1 MALFGGKKTGL
12 SRFLA
17 NGQQRRAGPRREDER
32 REPSFG
38 GTPSQASPQGRPGD
52 GGAASALPAD
62 LQGWAVEPS
71 PPADAWASQ
80 GIAPPAGPEAPPLPE
95 ASPVPEDRW
104 EAPPVAPSGPVVP
117 EPVPPEPVTPFI
129 PPVALETVRGPLW
142 SGPPNVLPEPVEAEE
157 PPPASTLPAPG
168 PSTSGPAGFI
178 DPLYAEPSP
187 EPEGAPLPV
196 APPVAAPQS
205 APATSLPVLP
215 LADPVLVEEP
225 SPVSVPP
232 QASSEPQARPDPPP
246 DPRPDPRPG
255 SRQGNPAGADGVRR
269 APPPGRRPQG
279 KNRKRP
285 PAGFNRPRAKAAPKR
300 PPLFPREVR
309 ESLQRTFWRLWGLA
323 VVIFAGMVSTALLTY
338 APTDPS
344 LNTATHQAVRNALG
358 VPGAYAADVLIQAFG
373 LAGFAPILLLVAWGL
388 RQAAALPITWL
399 PLRLLSLLIS
409 LVLLATAFAP
419 VVMVGVAA
427 EVLPLPAG
435 AGGFVGTLALASL
448 RTAAAQAGAGRD
460 VTWLVAW
467 LSGVLALPFLA
478 GAMELRWREARKG
491 VHNLAD
497 LGRAAGSGAQRIR
510 DAANEVAH
518 ASLEKVIGQRPLTPG
533 HPAGRTEERADVLEP
548 ILVSAT
554 GEEISP
560 AEAAWREQKAAAAAA
575 AAALVEEPE
584 DEPTLIARAIIT
596 PSRRARKRAE
606 EQAAV
611 LRPDDD
617 DGFRLPSLELLRL
630 PLESSIPPVKEQTL
644 ERNARRLESVLAE
657 FGVNGQIVEVRPG
670 PVVTHYELCPTQGTK
685 AARVVGLADDV
696 ARLMEVSVI
705 RVAVMPGNA
714 TIGIE
719 IPNGRRER
727 INFRELLAE
736 DDFRAHDHGL
746 TLALGRDI
754 NGAPV
759 FADLARMPHLLLAG
773 GMGMGKTMAMN
784 TMICSLLYRQTPD
797 QCRLIL
803 IDPKGSSFNI
813 YTDIP
818 HLLTPVI
825 RDTGQAIVA
834 LKWMLKEV
842 ENRNR
847 VMSSLGVRTI
857 ASYNARLRDALEKGQ
872 TLTRTVQVGF
882 DAETNQPKY
891 EEQALDMT
899 PLPLVVVVVD
909 EMAPLMKIAS
919 KAMENLITHLMQV
932 ARISGVHLIMSTSE
946 TSTEVITPS
955 VANNFPAR
963 IAFQVETKIDSRTIL
978 NEAGAENL
986 LGPGDML
993 YLAQGGRMMRVHA
1006 PYVSQGEIET
1016 VVAHLQ
1022 AEGEPNYVSAV
1033 LDDSRAKAVIDAT
1046 AKGHDR
1052 SKPEYKG
1059 DEELFRQAVLL
1070 VARERKA
1077 STSFVQRKLQIPY
1090 NQAAEM
1096 IARMEQ
1102 KGMISKASYI
1112 GQREV
1117 LLPTPETPPAGAATD
1132 KPASAE

>member
-71 PPADAWASQ
+71 PPADVWASQ
-80 GIAPPAGPEAPPLPE
+80 GIAPPAEPEAPPVPE
-95 ASPVPEDRW
+95 ARW
-104 EAPPVAPSGPVVP
+104 EAPPELAPP
-117 EPVPPEPVTPFI
+117 EPVLPEPVTPFI

-142 SGPPNVLPEPVEAEE
+142 SGPPNVLPEPVETEE
-157 PPPASTLPAPG
+157 PPPAPSPPA
-168 PSTSGPAGFI
+168 SAPAGFI

-187 EPEGAPLPV
+187 VPQSVSLPEPPPAA
-196 APPVAAPQS
+196 APPPPF
-205 APATSLPVLP
+205 PAEAQGGQSLPPPLSPPASFASPPALP
-215 LADPVLVEEP
+215 LVDPARVEDP
-225 SPVSVPP
+225 SPVSVPSRAP
-232 QASSEPQARPDPPP
+232 SGPRARP
-246 DPRPDPRPG
+246 DPRPDLRPG
-255 SRQGNPAGADGVRR
+255 SRQGNPVGADGARR

-323 VVIFAGMVSTALLTY
+323 VVIFAGMVATALLTY

-344 LNTATHQAVRNALG
+344 LNTATHQAVLNALG

-419 VVMVGVAA
+419 VVMVGVGA

-518 ASLEKVIGQRPLTPG
+518 ASLEKVIGQRPLIPG
-533 HPAGRTEERADVLEP
+533 YPAGRTEERADVLEP

-584 DEPTLIARAIIT
+584 DEPTIIARAIIT

-606 EQAAV
+606 EQAIA
-611 LRPDDD
+611 LRPDED

-773 GMGMGKTMAMN
+773 GVGMGKTMAMN

-1117 LLPTPETPPAGAATD
+1117 LLPTPETPPAEAATD